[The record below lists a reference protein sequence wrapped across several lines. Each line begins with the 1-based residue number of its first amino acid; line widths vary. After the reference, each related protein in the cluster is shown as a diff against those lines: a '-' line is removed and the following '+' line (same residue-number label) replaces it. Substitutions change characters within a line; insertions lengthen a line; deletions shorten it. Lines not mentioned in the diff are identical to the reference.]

1 MAPTGKQRAVAG
13 TGSLSSAFLSLGFL
27 PFVEAVVGESPLTEV
42 FFNVPLGNV
51 SGNDRHLASHQVG
64 ELLLL
69 LQDPA
74 VKFLDIH
81 CLFNK

>member
-1 MAPTGKQRAVAG
+1 
-13 TGSLSSAFLSLGFL
+13 
-27 PFVEAVVGESPLTEV
+27 VEAVVGESPLTEV